1 MVIMMVVGVDV
12 IVVAGVVVELA
23 ADEIVIVGVGVLV
36 VGLGIIPGVIV
47 TVGAALNVPQAE
59 RTTAAE
65 QNKKQSFIN
74 IGASREIS
82 DFWRGISRNLH
93 SNCRHGIRCFE

>member
-1 MVIMMVVGVDV
+1 MVIRIVVGVDV
-12 IVVAGVVVELA
+12 SVVVGVVVELA

-36 VGLGIIPGVIV
+36 VGLVIIPGVIV

-74 IGASREIS
+74 MGTSREIS
-82 DFWRGISRNLH
+82 YFWS
-93 SNCRHGIRCFE
+93 GIRLDLIVISQL

>member
-1 MVIMMVVGVDV
+1 VGRLVVGVDDGVVVGVDV
-12 IVVAGVVVELA
+12 IVVVAGRG
-23 ADEIVIVGVGVLV
+23 IVSGVL
-36 VGLGIIPGVIV
+36 V

-74 IGASREIS
+74 IGTSREIS
-82 DFWRGISRNLH
+82 YFWRGIRLDLLVISQ
-93 SNCRHGIRCFE
+93 I

>member
-1 MVIMMVVGVDV
+1 VVV
-12 IVVAGVVVELA
+12 GVVVELA

-36 VGLGIIPGVIV
+36 VGLVIIPGVIV

-74 IGASREIS
+74 IGTSREIS
-82 DFWRGISRNLH
+82 YFWS
-93 SNCRHGIRCFE
+93 GIRLDLIVISQL